1 MNCTQEPGLLIELI
15 NLGALPCFG
24 IGLIGLLI
32 IKLIVYMISRKT
44 SEDHITDGDMM
55 AIITAMLSIYFLA
68 IFIGIGFF
76 RRCHVDFKRPYRRS
90 TNSLV
95 LERNRNANYFRLH
108 KRNRRR
114 NPSIC

>member
-1 MNCTQEPGLLIELI
+1 MNCTQEPGLMIELI

-24 IGLIGLLI
+24 IGLIGPLI

-55 AIITAMLSIYFLA
+55 AIITVMLSIYFLA

-76 RRCHVDFKRPYRRS
+76 AGVM
-90 TNSLV
+90 
-95 LERNRNANYFRLH
+95 
-108 KRNRRR
+108 
-114 NPSIC
+114 SILRDLIAGQPIRWY

>member
-76 RRCHVDFKRPYRRS
+76 AGVM
-90 TNSLV
+90 
-95 LERNRNANYFRLH
+95 
-108 KRNRRR
+108 
-114 NPSIC
+114 SILRDLIAGQPIRWY